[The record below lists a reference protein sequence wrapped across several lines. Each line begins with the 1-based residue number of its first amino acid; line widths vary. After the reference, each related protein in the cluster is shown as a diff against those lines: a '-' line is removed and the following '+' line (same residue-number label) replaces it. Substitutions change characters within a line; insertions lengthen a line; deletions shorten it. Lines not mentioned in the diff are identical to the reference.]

1 MWAAPLDAASSA
13 QHMCKD
19 IFFTWPRWGW
29 PGLPIDENPPVKTHA
44 LSLLMRLVLNS

>member
-19 IFFTWPRWGW
+19 IFFTWGYPST
-29 PGLPIDENPPVKTHA
+29 KTRQKKRMH
-44 LSLLMRLVLNS
+44 MRI